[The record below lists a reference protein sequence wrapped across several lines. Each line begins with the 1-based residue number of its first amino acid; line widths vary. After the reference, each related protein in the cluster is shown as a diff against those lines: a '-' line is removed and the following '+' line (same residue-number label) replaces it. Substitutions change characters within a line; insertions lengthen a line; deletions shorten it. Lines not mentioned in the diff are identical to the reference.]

1 MGADIKKECQD
12 CCRFDDETKETEVKK
27 DDSYILKSGQNRNGG
42 DFMDVLYSNKNLTFI
57 DNNVKIAIFIIT
69 NPKIYEKMIKGERL
83 HLILE
88 PLASFLNKNLFEIVK
103 ELLIKIIELKNGTF
117 IKNNVYV
124 LFEKTYKDLINTK
137 IIENLTKSELGYFTK
152 IKFKLLYVIEN
163 LAELYHYFNYHLNN
177 GKEPYNV
184 DYWEYIKNSVSYMK
198 EKIND
203 LQKCIEDMN
212 NFMVDNKIKNLNHSV
227 DIHIITSNYN
237 IQMEQ

>member
-1 MGADIKKECQD
+1 
-12 CCRFDDETKETEVKK
+12 
-27 DDSYILKSGQNRNGG
+27 
-42 DFMDVLYSNKNLTFI
+42 
-57 DNNVKIAIFIIT
+57 
-69 NPKIYEKMIKGERL
+69 MIKGERL

-88 PLASFLNKNLFEIVK
+88 PLASFLNKNLYEIVK
-103 ELLIKIIELKNGTF
+103 ELLIKIIELKNGSF
-117 IKNNVYV
+117 IKNNVYT